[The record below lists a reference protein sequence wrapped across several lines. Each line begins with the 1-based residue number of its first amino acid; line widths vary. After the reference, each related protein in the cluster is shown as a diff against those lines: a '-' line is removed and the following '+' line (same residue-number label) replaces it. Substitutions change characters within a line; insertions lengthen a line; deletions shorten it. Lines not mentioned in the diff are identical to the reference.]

1 MREILHAPR
10 WFTRLLF
17 NLVLGG
23 SFAAARTALF
33 SFVSLVCSMFIKDL
47 DEVNKNFDNEEFTE
61 FFNSHSECANTEQ
74 I

>member
-1 MREILHAPR
+1 MREILHAAW

-17 NLVLGG
+17 NLVVVG
-23 SFAAARTALF
+23 SFAAAPTALF
-33 SFVSLVCSMFIKDL
+33 SFVSIVCSMFIKDL

>member
-1 MREILHAPR
+1 MREILHAAW

-17 NLVLGG
+17 NLVVVG
-23 SFAAARTALF
+23 SFTATPTAVF
-33 SFVSLVCSMFIKDL
+33 SFVSIVCSMFIKDL